1 MRIATWNVNSIR
13 TRVGRVVDWLERADV
28 DVLAMQ
34 EIKCKPEQFPHAAF
48 EAAGYDVAVHGLN
61 QWNGVA
67 LASRLPITEVETEF
81 PGMPGFLKGA
91 EGPDLPREARA
102 LGATI
107 DDVRVWSLYVPN
119 GRALDDPH
127 YAYKL
132 DWLAALRTATEG
144 WLRADPE
151 LPVLGTC
158 AGVILLA
165 DPQDGGAPLI
175 DSTVD
180 RNAYGRQ
187 QDSFQ
192 SELEISGIGDSGT
205 FSGVFIRAPRFAEI
219 SANDTVVAKHRD
231 EVVGV
236 RNGARLA
243 LTFHPELSGDTTFH
257 RWLLEAVLLRAT
269 A

>member
-1 MRIATWNVNSIR
+1 MVRIGLVMLQGARHVHATALKRAAEQAGVELELHELRTDADLFACQPEAIVLPGGETTTMRLT
-13 TRVGRVVDWLERADV
+13 G
-28 DVLAMQ
+28 
-34 EIKCKPEQFPHAAF
+34 
-48 EAAGYDVAVHGLN
+48 
-61 QWNGVA
+61 
-67 LASRLPITEVETEF
+67 
-81 PGMPGFLKGA
+81 GA
-91 EGPDLPREARA
+91 EGSGLLPA
-102 LGATI
+102 LFA
-107 DDVRVWSLYVPN
+107 WM
-119 GRALDDPH
+119 
-127 YAYKL
+127 
-132 DWLAALRTATEG
+132 
-144 WLRADPE
+144 RADPE

-192 SELEISGIGDSGT
+192 SELEISDIGESGT
-205 FSGVFIRAPRFAEI
+205 FPGIFIRAPRFAEI

>member
-1 MRIATWNVNSIR
+1 MVRIGLVMLQGARHVHVET
-13 TRVGRVVDWLERADV
+13 LERAAQEAGVELELHELRTDA
-28 DVLAMQ
+28 DLFACQPEAIVLPGGESTTM
-34 EIKCKPEQFPHAAF
+34 
-48 EAAGYDVAVHGLN
+48 
-61 QWNGVA
+61 
-67 LASRLPITEVETEF
+67 RLT
-81 PGMPGFLKGA
+81 GGA
-91 EGPDLPREARA
+91 EGSGLLPA
-102 LGATI
+102 LFA
-107 DDVRVWSLYVPN
+107 
-119 GRALDDPH
+119 
-127 YAYKL
+127 
-132 DWLAALRTATEG
+132 

-192 SELEISGIGDSGT
+192 SELEISGIGESGT
-205 FSGVFIRAPRFAEI
+205 FPGVFIRAPRFAEI

>member
-1 MRIATWNVNSIR
+1 MLQGARHVHVET
-13 TRVGRVVDWLERADV
+13 LERA
-28 DVLAMQ
+28 AQ
-34 EIKCKPEQFPHAAF
+34 E
-48 EAAGYDVAVHGLN
+48 AGIELELH
-61 QWNGVA
+61 
-67 LASRLPITEVETEF
+67 E
-81 PGMPGFLKGA
+81 
-91 EGPDLPREARA
+91 
-102 LGATI
+102 
-107 DDVRVWSLYVPN
+107 
-119 GRALDDPH
+119 
-127 YAYKL
+127 
-132 DWLAALRTATEG
+132 LRTDADLFESRPEAFVLPGGESTTMRLTG
-144 WLRADPE
+144 GVDGSGLLPALFAWLRADPE

-175 DSTVD
+175 DYTVD

-243 LTFHPELSGDTTFH
+243 LSFHPELSGDTTFH